1 MAVDPRQLEKCAL
14 ETDIRAL
21 LGLDRDEDEYGA
33 QVGEVA
39 SLSRWYRGFG
49 LLCVGA
55 LTHLQESGP
64 PAREAQCYLL
74 LLLGSILFVDKSK
87 DRVSAVVNLFVKRP
101 DMLGEYAWGAGAL
114 AYLYRELGIASR
126 AEAKGVAGCLTLLQC
141 WIYDHF
147 PTLRPSRLEPRELE
161 QGQAG
166 AFRWRGTAPRSSKKR
181 DAQMLAYYRQ
191 AIDSLTPQSV
201 CWTPYGQ
208 SPHLTVRRTLYQD
221 LLRFAEIVEPYDP
234 TRCLRQLGYVQSVS
248 YPPKR
253 PLVVR
258 RPASTLGYSL
268 SYQSVY
274 DSWWNNLGAHS
285 VHLDLY
291 STPIRCR
298 PWEFAEDYMGLY
310 IRHSHRY

>member
-1 MAVDPRQLEKCAL
+1 
-14 ETDIRAL
+14 
-21 LGLDRDEDEYGA
+21 
-33 QVGEVA
+33 
-39 SLSRWYRGFG
+39 
-49 LLCVGA
+49 
-55 LTHLQESGP
+55 
-64 PAREAQCYLL
+64 
-74 LLLGSILFVDKSK
+74 
-87 DRVSAVVNLFVKRP
+87 
-101 DMLGEYAWGAGAL
+101 MLGEYAWGARAL
-114 AYLYRELGIASR
+114 AYLYRQLGIASR
-126 AEAKGVAGCLTLLQC
+126 AESKGVAGCLTLLQC

-147 PTLRPSRLEPRELE
+147 PTLRPRRLEPRELE

-166 AFRWRGTAPRSSKKR
+166 AFRWRGISPHSTKKR

-191 AIDSLTPQSV
+191 AIDTLTPQLV

-208 SPHLTVRRTLYQD
+208 SPHLTVRHTLYQG

-234 TRCLRQLGYVQSVS
+234 TRCLRQLGYVQSVP
-248 YPPKR
+248 YPPER

-291 STPIRCR
+291 STPVRRR
-298 PWEFAEDYMGLY
+298 PWEFVEDYMGWY
-310 IRHSHRY
+310 IRHSHPQIVSDSRPRRDIADADTVSTIIFEIICIK

>member
-1 MAVDPRQLEKCAL
+1 MVVDSRQLEKWAL

-21 LGLDRDEDEYGA
+21 LGLDRDDSEYGA

-49 LLCVGA
+49 LLGVGA
-55 LTHLQESGP
+55 LTHLQQSGP

-74 LLLGSILFVDKSK
+74 LLLGSTLFVDK
-87 DRVSAVVNLFVKRP
+87 R
-101 DMLGEYAWGAGAL
+101 AL
-114 AYLYRELGIASR
+114 AYLYKQLGIASR
-126 AEAKGVAGCLTLLQC
+126 VEAKGVAGCLTLLQC

-147 PTLRPSRLEPRELE
+147 PTLRPSRLERRELE

-166 AFRWRGTAPRSSKKR
+166 AFRWRGTAPQSTKKR

-191 AIDSLTPQSV
+191 AIDCLTPQSV

-208 SPHLTVRRTLYQD
+208 SPHLTVRRTLYQG

-234 TRCLRQLGYVQSVS
+234 TRCLRQLGYVQSVP
-248 YPPKR
+248 YPPER

-291 STPIRCR
+291 STPVRR
-298 PWEFAEDYMGLY
+298 KPWEFAEDYMGCCHARCGL
-310 IRHSHRY
+310 RYLP